1 MTQAGG
7 RIEFRNVQKLYGDM
21 AAVEKF
27 NAVIEPGSFVTLL
40 GASGSGKTT
49 LLNMLAGFIEPTDG
63 DILLD
68 GCSIV
73 SMKPEARNIG
83 MVFQNYSLFPHMN
96 VQQNVGFP
104 LRMRKIPKSEAD
116 QKVMKA
122 LEAVQ
127 LSSFAQ
133 RMPRELSGGQ
143 QQRVAVARAI
153 SFGPRVLL
161 MDEPLGAL
169 DLKLRESLQY
179 EIKRIQRE
187 TGSTVVYVTH
197 DQSEAMSM
205 SDEII
210 ILSGGRLVQR
220 GTPRKIYD
228 EPVDGFVASFVGH
241 CNKSR
246 VSVREN
252 RLFADD
258 WGIGMSGIEAN
269 RLSSQGQ
276 DFVAVARPEKIS
288 LKPACYHPADQEIAV
303 NVSVDNVQMMGNNLM
318 VYLKTENKSNILAQ
332 IFRTSE
338 NISDDLLQ
346 IGGKIK
352 AKISNSD
359 ISILRK

>member
-1 MTQAGG
+1 
-7 RIEFRNVQKLYGDM
+7 
-21 AAVEKF
+21 
-27 NAVIEPGSFVTLL
+27 
-40 GASGSGKTT
+40 
-49 LLNMLAGFIEPTDG
+49 MLAGFIEPTDG

-68 GCSIV
+68 GRSIV

-104 LRMRKIPKSEAD
+104 LRMRKVAKSEAEH
-116 QKVMKA
+116 KVMKA

-127 LSSFAQ
+127 LSTFAQ

-210 ILSGGRLVQR
+210 ILSSGHLVQR

-228 EPVDGFVASFVGH
+228 EPVNGFVASFVGH

-246 VSVREN
+246 LSIREN

-258 WGIGMSGIEAN
+258 WGASMGDIGRDHVSG
-269 RLSSQGQ
+269 QGQ
-276 DFVAVARPEKIS
+276 DCVAVVRPEKIS
-288 LKPACYHPADQEIAV
+288 LRPASYCPDDQKITID
-303 NVSVDNVQMMGNNLM
+303 VSVDNVQMMGNNLM
-318 VYLKTENKSNILAQ
+318 VYLATASKTSIVAQ

-338 NISDDLLQ
+338 NISDDILQ

-352 AKISNSD
+352 ASISKSD
-359 ISILRK
+359 IAILGK

>member
-1 MTQAGG
+1 MSHAGG
-7 RIEFRNVQKLYGDM
+7 RIEFNNVRKLYGDV

-27 NAVIEPGSFVTLL
+27 SAVIEPGSFITLL

-49 LLNMLAGFIEPTDG
+49 LLNMLAGFIEPSDG

-68 GCSIV
+68 GRSIISV
-73 SMKPEARNIG
+73 KPEARNIG

-96 VQQNVGFP
+96 VAQNVGFP
-104 LRMRKIPKSEAD
+104 LRMRKTAKSKTE
-116 QKVMKA
+116 QKVQQA

-127 LSSFAQ
+127 LSAFAG

-210 ILSGGRLVQR
+210 ILSGGHMVQR
-220 GTPRKIYD
+220 GTPREIYD
-228 EPVDGFVASFVGH
+228 HPTNGFVASFVGH
-241 CNKSR
+241 CNKSGIS
-246 VSVREN
+246 VSDDHY
-252 RLFADD
+252 FADD
-258 WGIGMSGIEAN
+258 WGIDLHG
-269 RLSSQGQ
+269 LGQ
-276 DFVAVARPEKIS
+276 DAAGRGVNSPVAVIRPEKIS
-288 LKPACYHPADQEIAV
+288 LMPNTYSPCEQEIV
-303 NVSVDNVQMMGNNLM
+303 FDVVVDNVQMFGNNLM
-318 VYLKTENKSNILAQ
+318 VYLKTHNNSNVMAQ
-332 IFRTSE
+332 IFRTSGHVPE
-338 NISDDLLQ
+338 DLMVV
-346 IGGKIK
+346 GRKVK
-352 AKISNSD
+352 AKF
-359 ISILRK
+359 SINDVAIMNN

>member
-1 MTQAGG
+1 
-7 RIEFRNVQKLYGDM
+7 
-21 AAVEKF
+21 
-27 NAVIEPGSFVTLL
+27 SFVTLL

-68 GCSIV
+68 GRSIV

-116 QKVMKA
+116 QRVMKA

-179 EIKRIQRE
+179 EIKRIQ
-187 TGSTVVYVTH
+187 
-197 DQSEAMSM
+197 
-205 SDEII
+205 
-210 ILSGGRLVQR
+210 
-220 GTPRKIYD
+220 
-228 EPVDGFVASFVGH
+228 
-241 CNKSR
+241 
-246 VSVREN
+246 
-252 RLFADD
+252 
-258 WGIGMSGIEAN
+258 
-269 RLSSQGQ
+269 
-276 DFVAVARPEKIS
+276 
-288 LKPACYHPADQEIAV
+288 
-303 NVSVDNVQMMGNNLM
+303 
-318 VYLKTENKSNILAQ
+318 
-332 IFRTSE
+332 
-338 NISDDLLQ
+338 
-346 IGGKIK
+346 
-352 AKISNSD
+352 
-359 ISILRK
+359 